1 MCLKRF
7 TGILFLSLCLLFIN
21 SLAHAQPD
29 PIEHTWYNEAKTG
42 KVQIYKAN
50 NGKFYGKIVWLK
62 EPDRNGKPKLDIN
75 NPDKARRNDPEM
87 GLLILKAFKKTGDG
101 EYEDGTIYDPKN
113 GKTYSCTMKLKDNVL
128 DVHGYIMISLIG
140 RSEKWTIA
148 D

>member
-1 MCLKRF
+1 
-7 TGILFLSLCLLFIN
+7 
-21 SLAHAQPD
+21 
-29 PIEHTWYNEAKTG
+29 
-42 KVQIYKAN
+42 
-50 NGKFYGKIVWLK
+50 
-62 EPDRNGKPKLDIN
+62 
-75 NPDKARRNDPEM
+75 M